1 MAENKST
8 SESKST
14 STSENTS
21 DSASKTTT
29 TKIEVVGPTDPSNGT
44 SILRFNK
51 DAESKGYI
59 DILPGQTL
67 SVGGQSGDLTK
78 AEAERLL
85 GYSRWEFK
93 EVKG

>member
-29 TKIEVVGPTDPSNGT
+29 TKIEVVGPADPSNGT

>member
-14 STSENTS
+14 SENTS
-21 DSASKTTT
+21 ESTSKTTT
-29 TKIEVVGPTDPSNGT
+29 TKIEVVGPTDPNSGS

-67 SVGGQSGDLTK
+67 TVGGNTGDVTK

-85 GYSRWEFK
+85 SYSRWEFK

>member
-21 DSASKTTT
+21 DSTSKTTT
-29 TKIEVVGPTDPSNGT
+29 TKIEVVGPADPSNGT

-85 GYSRWEFK
+85 SYSRWEFK

>member
-21 DSASKTTT
+21 ESTSKTTT
-29 TKIEVVGPTDPSNGT
+29 TKIEVVGPADPSNGT

>member
-1 MAENKST
+1 MMAENKST

-14 STSENTS
+14 TESTSEST
-21 DSASKTTT
+21 SKTTT
-29 TKIEVVGPTDPSNGT
+29 TKIEVVGPADPSSGT

-85 GYSRWEFK
+85 SYSRWEFK